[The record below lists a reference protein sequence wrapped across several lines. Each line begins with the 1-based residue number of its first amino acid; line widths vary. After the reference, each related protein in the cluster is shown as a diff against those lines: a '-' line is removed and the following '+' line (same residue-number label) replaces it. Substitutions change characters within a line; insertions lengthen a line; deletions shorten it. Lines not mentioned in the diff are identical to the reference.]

1 MELKSRYDEIER
13 FEARRD
19 QEDPLVMYLIVRE
32 SLGMSAG
39 KIGAQCG
46 HAVGKLYD
54 YFNGL
59 DSEYRADC
67 SSICWAS
74 VSNYVDIRGPEW
86 EEKFRMREAFDFW
99 KEDSFRK
106 VVLKAK
112 DSKWEKLKEELT
124 CVVVRDAGLTEV
136 ASGSETVIGV
146 WPLRRSEC
154 PNIIKKL
161 QTLK

>member
-1 MELKSRYDEIER
+1 MELKSKYDEIDR

-19 QEDPLVMYLIVRE
+19 QEDPWVMYLIVRD
-32 SLGMSAG
+32 SLGMGAG

-59 DSEYRADC
+59 DSECSDMWADK
-67 SSICWAS
+67 
-74 VSNYVDIRGPEW
+74 RGPEW
-86 EEKFRMREAFDFW
+86 DRMRNAFIGW

-112 DSKWEKLKEELT
+112 DSKWEKLKADLICT
-124 CVVVRDAGLTEV
+124 VVRDAGLTEV
-136 ASGSETVIGV
+136 ASGSETVLGI
-146 WPLRRSEC
+146 WPMRKSER
-154 PNIIKKL
+154 PQLIKKL

>member
-1 MELKSRYDEIER
+1 MELKSKYDEIER
-13 FEARRD
+13 FNERRD
-19 QEDPLVMYLIVRE
+19 QEDPWIMYLIVRD

-54 YFNGL
+54 YFNDLDYQCCDMWVDKRGL
-59 DSEYRADC
+59 
-67 SSICWAS
+67 
-74 VSNYVDIRGPEW
+74 EW
-86 EEKFRMREAFDFW
+86 NDKFNMRDAFIGW

-112 DSKWEKLKEELT
+112 DSQWEKLKEGLT

-154 PNIIKKL
+154 PSILRKL
-161 QTLK
+161 QTL